1 MLESGSMDRVKGFLK
16 TEDFYDPKNSIVYE
30 TIDELYEARS
40 VYDMVTVAA
49 ALTSAGNLEKVGG
62 ERYLMEIL
70 RIFPYAENLRYYTVR
85 VREKSLLRKLLGIA
99 GKISETVSEYDKEAA
114 ASAMEAVDKCSQEI
128 YLLSRDEAGRELIPI
143 ADILK
148 DVYDNL
154 RKVSN
159 HTSELLGVTTGF
171 SRLNFLINGLQNAN
185 LIIVAGRPAMGKTSF
200 AVNIAQNAALA
211 GKTVA
216 IFTLEMSAV
225 QVAHKLISFE
235 TGISSGR
242 LQSGP
247 LGETEWLKLAKA
259 GDPITELKIYI
270 DDSSRPSAMEITS
283 KCRRLKSGKDG
294 LDLVVIDYLQ
304 LMDTPIRNKSDNRA
318 NEVSEITRSLKAMS
332 KDLNVPVVALSQ
344 LSRAP
349 EARKDKRP
357 ILSDLRESGSIEQD
371 ADIVLFVHRE
381 SYYAAERQS
390 SEEFETAEIII
401 GKNRTGPTGMVELT
415 FTPHIT
421 KFQDID

>member
-1 MLESGSMDRVKGFLK
+1 MLESGSMDQIKGLLK
-16 TEDFYDPKNSIVYE
+16 TEDFYNPKNSIIYE
-30 TIDELYEARS
+30 TIEELYEARD
-40 VYDMVTVAA
+40 VYDVVTIAS
-49 ALTSAGNLEKVGG
+49 ALASAGTLEKIGG
-62 ERYLMEIL
+62 ERYLTEVARIL
-70 RIFPYAENLRYYTVR
+70 PYAENLRYYAAR

-99 GKISETVSEYDKEAA
+99 GKISETVSDYDKEAA

-128 YLLSRDEAGRELIPI
+128 FLLSRDEAGRELVPI
-143 ADILK
+143 ADINNE
-148 DVYDNL
+148 VYDNL
-154 RKVSN
+154 RKVSSHN
-159 HTSELLGVTTGF
+159 VELLGVTTGF
-171 SRLNFLINGLQNAN
+171 DKLNKLTNGLQNSN

-200 AVNIAQNAALA
+200 AVNVAQNAAIA

-235 TGISSGR
+235 TGLTSR
-242 LQSGP
+242 TLQSGP

-259 GDPITELKIYI
+259 GNPINELKMFI

-283 KCRRLKSGKDG
+283 KCRRLKSGKSG

-304 LMDTPIRNKSDNRA
+304 LMDTQARNKSDNRA
-318 NEVSEITRSLKAMS
+318 NEVSEITRSLKAMA

-344 LSRAP
+344 LNRAP

-371 ADIVLFVHRE
+371 ADVVLFVHRE
-381 SYYAAERQS
+381 SYYAAEKS
-390 SEEFETAEIII
+390 PEEFETAEIII
-401 GKNRTGPTGMVELT
+401 GKNRTGPTGTVELT